1 MYKSNE
7 KQIMIPDDFFLPFG
21 GKPNKE
27 NRWVKLANITP
38 WWEYEDK
45 YRECF
50 KPSNT
55 GEPAFS
61 VRVAL
66 GTLIIKTKLGISD
79 EETVHQIAENPY
91 LQYFLG
97 FPRFKEGIPFVDSLI
112 THFRKR
118 FSPEILNEI
127 NEMIAGVPKGKKP
140 GDNGPGDPPASSGG
154 SGRLEDKDNDGVH
167 CKKSG

>member
-7 KQIMIPDDFFLPFG
+7 KQLMIADDFFLPFG
-21 GKPNKE
+21 GKLDKE
-27 NRWVKLANITP
+27 NRWIKLASLIP
-38 WWEYEDK
+38 WWEFEDK

-50 KPSNT
+50 KPTNT

-66 GTLIIKTKLGISD
+66 GTLIIKTKLGVSD
-79 EETVHQIAENPY
+79 EETVHQIAENAY

-97 FPRFKEGIPFVDSLI
+97 FPRFQEGLPFVDSLI

-118 FSPEILNEI
+118 FSPDILNEV
-127 NEMIAGVPKGKKP
+127 NERIAGNAKKGK
-140 GDNGPGDPPASSGG
+140 AA
-154 SGRLEDKDNDGVH
+154 GR
-167 CKKSG
+167 